1 MQIRHLQPLL
11 RFIPQFAQIC
21 TVFALSKFKANPF
34 FRPVKERVAILA
46 KKVYLANIRQSL
58 IKHSNE
64 IAKEPFKSTDFEETG
79 EFGENSQKTLEK
91 VNNNNKKMIKG
102 PLPEWRFWRKQK
114 LKWNGRGPMRVA
126 IMAKMAIDI
135 TKSSFQS
142 GDCRAGMGAQAGELL
157 LCES

>member
-1 MQIRHLQPLL
+1 MSRRNARVGNNGQNGENLPESL
-11 RFIPQFAQIC
+11 
-21 TVFALSKFKANPF
+21 AN
-34 FRPVKERVAILA
+34 ILMRQQRKSSHFGK

-91 VNNNNKKMIKG
+91 VNNNKKKMIKG

-126 IMAKMAIDI
+126 IMAKIAIDI

-142 GDCRAGMGAQAGELL
+142 GDCRAGMGAQAGGLL